1 MKAEQIMTREVIAV
15 DQDATV
21 EEVARILITR
31 QINAVPVVNAQQ
43 EVVGMVSLNELFPKL
58 KDMRF
63 SETRMAH
70 LFNTLVNI
78 SDLPDFYW
86 KTRHLPVKEV
96 MTRDMELV
104 QVDDEMERIAALMAY
119 HNYHSLPVVR
129 GKQLVGIISR
139 SDLIRVA
146 MKVDKS

>member
-15 DQDATV
+15 DEHATV
-21 EEVARILITR
+21 EEAARLLVTR
-31 QINAVPVVNAQQ
+31 QISAVPVVNDRQ
-43 EVVGMVSLNELFPKL
+43 EVIGMVSLNELFPRL

-86 KTRHLPVKEV
+86 KTRHLPVSEV
-96 MTRDMELV
+96 MSRDIELV

-119 HNYHSLPVVR
+119 HNYHTLPVVR
-129 GKQLVGIISR
+129 GKQLVGTISR
-139 SDLIRVA
+139 ADLIRVA
-146 MKVDKS
+146 MKVDKP